1 MKTHQMNGHAL
12 IDNILD
18 ETDRVYE
25 FNLVQGGT
33 TFKIKFN
40 QQVDKQNDVTVN
52 QRREISAAQIESL
65 YEKQGESTFIIELSA
80 LKRQDTFIVA
90 KQRINLIVREI
101 VQTQ

>member
-52 QRREISAAQIESL
+52 QRREISVAQIESL
-65 YEKQGESTFIIELSA
+65 YRKQG
-80 LKRQDTFIVA
+80 
-90 KQRINLIVREI
+90 
-101 VQTQ
+101 